1 MALDTQPMETVT
13 VSGGRQFGSDRV
25 TLIFSAFLAG
35 LAFVLPISIA
45 LSNVMWGGALLM
57 GLWLWAKNK
66 FRVNWTGVELP
77 WILFLSAGIVAA
89 AGADNPARAI
99 RSLRGEI
106 LAAIFLLA
114 AHGVGDGWKQ
124 LRLFS
129 AGAIIAAVWGLVQ
142 KGVGLEG
149 PLSSP
154 WLGRLISLKSGRS
167 PGFYSHPITF
177 AEMLLLAG
185 AVILGLGLAGRMR
198 RWVPAL
204 AAVSAAALLSQ
215 TRGVWLAMGF
225 LLLAW
230 TVLRR
235 DHRVAKVLGILV
247 VGLGLVFVLSS
258 DLRHRV
264 ASISD
269 TKTDL
274 SNRIRMGLWEK
285 SVESIR
291 DHPVVGVGPGH
302 FRVKGADL
310 RYSHEYEPERVWTE
324 THNVY
329 LQVAVER
336 GVVGLGLFILFLSS
350 VGRLLWSVARIQPAL
365 WGLFFG
371 FLGLLV
377 AGMTESWFND
387 SEILMCLFFLVGT
400 AWRLS
405 HTPTNEVT

>member
-1 MALDTQPMETVT
+1 MALDTQPMETVKG
-13 VSGGRQFGSDRV
+13 SPDRSDRL
-25 TLIFSAFLAG
+25 TLALSAFLAG

-45 LSNVMWGGALLM
+45 LSNVMWGGALLVGM
-57 GLWLWAKNK
+57 GLWARNK
-66 FRVNWTGVELP
+66 FRVNWTGMELP
-77 WILFLSAGIVAA
+77 WALFLLAGIAA
-89 AGADNPARAI
+89 AVGADTPARAF

-106 LAAIFLLA
+106 LAVVFLLA

-129 AGAIIAAVWGLVQ
+129 AGAIVAAVWGLVQ

-149 PLSSP
+149 PLSP
-154 WLGRLISLKSGRS
+154 AWLGRLICLKSGRS

-185 AVILGLGLAGRMR
+185 ALILGLGLAGRMR
-198 RWVPAL
+198 RWGPAL
-204 AAVSAAALLSQ
+204 ALVSAAALLSQ
-215 TRGVWLAMGF
+215 TRGVWLGMGF
-225 LLLAW
+225 LLMAW

-235 DHRVAKVLGILV
+235 DQRVAKVLGILV

-269 TKTDL
+269 TKVDF
-274 SNRIRMGLWEK
+274 SNRIRLGLWEK
-285 SVESIR
+285 SIESIR
-291 DHPVVGVGPGH
+291 RHPVIGAGPGH

-336 GVVGLGLFILFLSS
+336 GFVGLGLFILFLSS
-350 VGRLLWSVARIQPAL
+350 VGRLLWNAARIQPAL

-371 FLGLLV
+371 FLGLMV
-377 AGMTESWFND
+377 AGVTESWYND

>member
-1 MALDTQPMETVT
+1 
-13 VSGGRQFGSDRV
+13 
-25 TLIFSAFLAG
+25 
-35 LAFVLPISIA
+35 
-45 LSNVMWGGALLM
+45 MWGGALLM
-57 GLWLWAKNK
+57 GLAAVGEKQIPS
-66 FRVNWTGVELP
+66 ELDRSGTSVDP
-77 WILFLSAGIVAA
+77 VPCRRESSLA

-129 AGAIIAAVWGLVQ
+129 AGAIVAAVWGLVQ

-154 WLGRLISLKSGRS
+154 WLGRLICLRSGRS

-204 AAVSAAALLSQ
+204 AAVSGAALLSQ

-247 VGLGLVFVLSS
+247 VGLGLVFVLSP

-269 TKTDL
+269 TKTDV
-274 SNRIRMGLWEK
+274 SNRIRMGLWDK
-285 SVESIR
+285 SVESIGAPSGR
-291 DHPVVGVGPGH
+291 SVLGPGIS
-302 FRVKGADL
+302 A
-310 RYSHEYEPERVWTE
+310 
-324 THNVY
+324 
-329 LQVAVER
+329 
-336 GVVGLGLFILFLSS
+336 
-350 VGRLLWSVARIQPAL
+350 
-365 WGLFFG
+365 
-371 FLGLLV
+371 
-377 AGMTESWFND
+377 
-387 SEILMCLFFLVGT
+387 
-400 AWRLS
+400 
-405 HTPTNEVT
+405 

>member
-185 AVILGLGLAGRMR
+185 AVILGLGLAAECGGGFR
-198 RWVPAL
+198 R
-204 AAVSAAALLSQ
+204 S
-215 TRGVWLAMGF
+215 
-225 LLLAW
+225 
-230 TVLRR
+230 RR
-235 DHRVAKVLGILV
+235 
-247 VGLGLVFVLSS
+247 
-258 DLRHRV
+258 
-264 ASISD
+264 
-269 TKTDL
+269 
-274 SNRIRMGLWEK
+274 
-285 SVESIR
+285 
-291 DHPVVGVGPGH
+291 
-302 FRVKGADL
+302 
-310 RYSHEYEPERVWTE
+310 
-324 THNVY
+324 
-329 LQVAVER
+329 
-336 GVVGLGLFILFLSS
+336 
-350 VGRLLWSVARIQPAL
+350 
-365 WGLFFG
+365 
-371 FLGLLV
+371 
-377 AGMTESWFND
+377 
-387 SEILMCLFFLVGT
+387 
-400 AWRLS
+400 
-405 HTPTNEVT
+405 